1 MLPGKGGSHKEF
13 DQFMADMASLAG
25 TSLET
30 PEIVKEK
37 KGDDPMWAGDSSLPE
52 DWLFAEE

>member
-1 MLPGKGGSHKEF
+1 VLPGKGGSHKEF
-13 DQFMADMASLAG
+13 DQFMADMASLPG
-25 TSLET
+25 TCLEA
-30 PEIVKEK
+30 PEVAEQE